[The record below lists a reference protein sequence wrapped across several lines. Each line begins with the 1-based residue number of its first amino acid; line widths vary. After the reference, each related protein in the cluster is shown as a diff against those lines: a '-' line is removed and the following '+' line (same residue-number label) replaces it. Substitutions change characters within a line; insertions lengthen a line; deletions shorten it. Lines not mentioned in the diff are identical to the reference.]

1 MAKDHES
8 TNIKPLAV
16 AERKPMVLD
25 KTAIEAAGHSLD
37 HGAVTP
43 SYGPWRKEIIELPK
57 N

>member
-25 KTAIEAAGHSLD
+25 KTAIEAARHSLD